1 MLDNTIT
8 DVVPSELGGLNF
20 ELPPTPQLGVELPAI
35 EPQVGKPTDFLNV
48 LDSGL
53 DKPATWEA
61 KTAPETFNWEESG
74 IDRFIQSPNFKQA
87 GFDPWATPIDIDGRI
102 VNANEERYGNL
113 QTVGE
118 RAWNGIIGGGALM
131 FDTAYKQAAQWKNT
145 VRALTDLVTGQ
156 GWEQAKKDFLVSP
169 EEIEQSNREQQ
180 ELMNKYAIFHTDYG
194 NNHLLSSE
202 YLFDNIQQFGFGAG
216 AGLEMA
222 GEIFAT
228 WGIGRAFS
236 LARTIGTAAR
246 VTETGV
252 EATRLGETI
261 VQTGIKTGEELEK
274 AGALRRANGVFTP
287 AETMGAAEKSKL
299 AVAIQ
304 EGSDI
309 TKNRSAVEAIWRGM
323 TGMGKAPVPGFGI
336 IGGIGE
342 IGEGI
347 TTIGRAEGAVNG
359 IDIFKAGAGN
369 WSAWKGGIGTMSK
382 ELSMFNMATTQAKL
396 EAYNTYGQQY
406 ADLINQYEEEHDG
419 QFPDAEELNR
429 IRNNAWMAA
438 GDKFTLDLGLI
449 MTMGKIEW
457 GSLYSKF
464 GSAKRLIREAESEAI
479 ESGQKSTFTV
489 RGKWVEGASR
499 SKGLDFDQFSKTGK
513 IIESD
518 LGTIVKEEVGKEGQK
533 AYKKITGMFPAIR
546 TLNVVRK
553 DFGLGTALWEA
564 AKVWGPSLQNKFA
577 VAEGLEEV
585 LQNVSDKTFREYY
598 KNQYNGG
605 TDINGNSF
613 IDAVSSVNWIDATTK
628 EFGGMDPGGGIKTF
642 IMGATSGAFM
652 TPIHQ
657 VGNWANTRLMSKIS
671 PDVKNAME
679 YKKSIIDEQLKLMNS
694 YYKNPNSALNL
705 YIDALKTAGA
715 AANGMAGAPNKLIF
729 HNLKGDLFSK
739 TVATF
744 IKSDNYD
751 SFMYTLR
758 SMGNMT
764 ESDFY
769 EAFPAMKP
777 TDGSA
782 PRSPKQIVNELADS
796 ITSYYNR
803 FNKFKDEFAGTIRP
817 EYFEGRG
824 AKELKEADAK
834 REEAYR
840 KLEEDAQNVKFGEDA
855 EKLSVEERELN
866 KAKQVELLERQKQ
879 IEKEYSV
886 KTSKNRYFQELMKK
900 RVLDEAIEVLATTDH
915 NVHESVQRMLSIVN
929 QISQIN
935 GLGTHADSFVKVLG
949 DKVSTKAEMLR
960 LKDIIKI
967 LEEGGSATG
976 KDSTG
981 KEIKDQI
988 AAYKKQLEFLNA
1000 WDQNLDYHESHY
1012 RLTDEEKKALK
1023 EMDQEMPEIDE
1034 IESNL
1039 NKAYEGYVNSL
1050 NQGIGTSPVIIDKL
1064 SFNKSFNLLLEHMN
1078 LSKDYKHY
1086 MDCLNVLANPRGFNQ
1101 LHDKIYDA
1109 IKHTMFDFYV
1119 RQRFAILGH
1128 LVNKQQEEA
1137 RTQYEA
1143 EQERLKAET
1152 LRAQQ
1157 EAVATE
1163 QIGKLSEMLANIE
1176 IDIQALQDEKP
1187 ELEKRIA
1194 DADARAKEIED
1205 DLEALKELLADS
1217 EGESKQ
1223 IKKEFKKI
1231 EQSLRAKLKYLKFNL
1246 EQIVARRDAV
1256 NDALQSMTMMK
1267 NHYSRAIAELEKT
1280 KKPFEDINNLT
1291 EEDLQKVSDLQ
1302 FTTKPNLVG
1311 LIQSTEQELEMLDA
1325 RIAYYQSVVDNTQ
1338 KAIQDLLDFVI
1349 FTDKGGALQQKFIAK
1364 HAKQARALKTKFD
1377 NYTKDLADAKAYKDK
1392 VLAKYERL
1400 TVTRTARQALIGMEQ
1415 EMNYIRFIKTA
1426 LNESN
1431 IDPDPEYGGPE
1442 EPENLGGP
1450 EGPTPLP
1457 KLGPKDT
1464 EIFEPKIE
1472 KTETEIEEEKKK
1484 HEEITNN
1491 IADHFTEEGDTKK
1504 IVLTP
1509 EAQAEFE
1516 SFSPEAKIQL
1526 EDLSQIRKDSEV
1538 IVEEDWIKQQAYNII
1553 NKERDAKLPILSYPQ
1568 YTDVPHIEWNK
1579 EKKRWELYNPN
1590 GTSTNKWSTSKAEI
1604 NDALKEIVLKKHPE
1618 AKELSDE
1625 QKVIYEDRNAKIR
1638 QLEKEYRDSWATDKD
1653 GNYIQE
1659 RQISR
1664 AEYIREVNAIEKQ
1677 ADMAI
1682 LNRTNLSEEAK
1693 QLKSFEWFERRLIE
1707 SITDVSKKDATEPE
1721 FRINKLEGKN
1731 SFGSKEEAVEF
1742 VKKYIQNE
1750 KDRVVRENLPTQMR
1764 NFEEEQNAE
1773 NELFKNSPELAESAS
1788 KDRDKRVN
1796 FSDINSIAP
1805 LKDANGYKDEELKEF
1820 LSQTPV
1826 DTIMNGMT
1834 IDVVP
1839 NTQYNQSADV
1849 EGTEDAFFNPTKGKN
1864 PKIRQRRSKFV
1875 YLVKIDG
1882 KHVFTLT
1889 PNAAFYEFNI
1899 GTVKEPK
1906 WITTDNSEFKD
1917 DNIFDTQMFAQFF
1930 NISGDKVGTTLAAF
1944 KNEVNKVNRFV
1955 QQFNKK
1961 GTVSNDKVYEH
1972 LSFALSNSLNY
1983 SSSSR
1988 LPNTFG
1994 ELMDDNSGLTFAGV
2008 IIDNGM
2014 SVVEGK
2020 KPKYIRGNQELE
2032 NELAAKTPVPEKNKG
2047 QYTAAF
2053 TLPNGEVRWVE
2064 LSPKT
2069 LGEVEATARIKAA
2082 VDILAAVPKDEEL
2095 SQTQRDVVNKIFET
2109 IFIAT
2114 NPYEEGIDYLSQK
2127 FKITG
2132 GLSIDEAGNAKMTL
2146 YVRDSNASVPKS
2158 QKKAAGLV
2166 IDKFDIDLG
2175 RFEKITDA
2183 QSFLNKVNYELANY
2197 ALEKEEA
2204 AFVRNIVAKSPLT
2217 INQLKEQVDSDSID
2231 SIKKMKTNV
2240 HLDMQDGAVIPNSGI
2255 ISTLNWGFTSNASN
2269 LEPAM
2274 AKKSDAAPAVQEP
2287 EKARTVN
2294 AYLATKTGKVII
2306 VHSSTDT
2313 YFDASTFVIENGV
2326 VKSGKRETSFQGEY
2340 KNTRTSN
2347 EIDNPSEAFQNE
2359 LNLTSTYK
2367 AYLKSYFI
2375 ANGAKQEDR
2384 VLLKDI
2390 AETKVAE
2397 PATTV
2402 GTPVSN
2408 AEARKALI
2416 KLKTTIEKTDDLAPI
2431 MDSIFKVIDEGEYK
2445 AFQETFTEEELSKEL
2460 IPFMEN
2466 VETEEEVYN
2475 IIGKFSLSRFIDKKL
2490 SELNISETK
2499 PTAGTTTPVS
2509 ARTYEQVS
2517 AEYIKAIEEN
2527 NAKRMVELQLELS
2540 NLSPNSNTYSDMQKS
2555 ETDNPD
2561 ATTPTEEQE
2570 EKAVGKKM
2578 TAAERR
2584 AAKDAQFKKDE
2595 EDVNKIAPKY
2605 IKPSEHFNQ
2614 KSVENIDKFIDWCLK
2629 NLPKNIISVVNLG
2642 ELSKNLKAGNITV
2655 GQFLTYLE
2663 GANVKGRIEVF
2674 QNTPWKYHE
2683 AFHGVFRLL
2692 LDQKTINKLLKEAEK
2707 ENPITP
2713 EKLKK
2718 FREDGYIY
2726 SGQEEKDRFYEEYLA
2741 DKFDAWK
2748 TNRKEA
2754 TTTLGKFFQAI
2765 ADLFKEIW
2773 AKLTGSQ
2780 IEGMFYELN
2789 RGKYRHAKL
2798 ADNQFTALGVVSE
2811 TKPAA
2816 KVIYLPGYDTLP
2828 NGQKIRRTLPQ
2839 DVADRYSRTIAG
2851 EIVQA
2856 VRRGTADENTIF
2868 NEIVSKY
2875 HQMLDP
2881 IANEDFYN
2889 QKADENFNTDAE
2901 KDIWFG
2907 KLDDHFDV
2915 FDDPTARQ
2923 ALKES
2928 VAIYLRGFNIRLNME
2943 NNAIEEYQEKTSNT
2957 AENFDKESTSFGGWG
2972 NLNAQARQIIGSATY
2987 TLSRDEFFNATFRDG
3002 SPITQSPHVAKVY
3015 KGLLMAMS
3023 NQANQVDAL
3032 QNLVNFA
3039 LDTSNSNP
3047 ETTAFTKYILNEV
3060 GFNYEAFSEGVNA
3073 NNCFTEDG
3081 NPALLHN
3088 ILKAFDQQNLD
3099 YLFTAYDESMTFKTF
3114 HANTKDAAYYQMKI
3128 WNEHFDNLM
3137 RSGTVSAKP
3146 LEDLMQLFDKEPMST
3161 TVIMKGKGNLKGVL
3175 QLSKEIKAT
3184 TGLDLH
3190 PDFLL
3195 YSILKHKEMEDPELL
3210 KPDQKKFINSHSVS
3224 DRVEE
3229 SILQNVITTIN
3240 KKENIFS
3247 KTAMDERDSLYTDAS
3262 LNKWAT
3268 GNAAFKEDINTL
3280 SFKSADKKDKWGSI
3294 EQNSIGQLVIALN
3307 NPNWLSS
3314 ITDIEKLMDM
3324 ADNYFMGN
3332 KKFETIVRQRKLRLL
3347 AADGMREMIDVGSE
3361 GEKSTEK
3368 KSADGVTF
3376 GGMNGREFIAYVLG
3390 LYNVIGQPDSVI
3402 YKGSRKDFF
3411 VTAIPLRI
3419 NAEKKSLYS
3428 VKLPVI
3434 ECITSLRGGGIKI
3447 GAEAMP
3453 ILFNMVNR
3461 EYNNI
3466 KRLND
3471 AIKALDGKEFPT
3483 EDRIEGWNT
3492 GEMRGLKLDLTA
3504 EWFSPELREKIEKGA
3519 KDKDFKLSSLKEEIE
3534 SSINDHFM
3542 QQVTDFA
3549 ERMVEEGLI
3558 SKEEEGEYSN
3568 ILAPEYLFNAFDKS
3582 SIDSST
3588 GVATVKIDRETSN
3601 KMYLKDGKFMYN
3613 LAQVLMNHFINST
3626 EFNNILR
3633 GNESK
3638 LFKNKTDPTKRE
3650 SSMVG
3655 TYTNIT
3661 SMFTDPNLA
3670 IDHTIEKIHGLCIDD
3685 TSAPT
3690 QFSKKQGSIKTDDG
3704 QMYITTK
3711 GLRYVLFGTGKLDAF
3726 KANLLD
3732 KLLAGKSVTEKEFFG
3747 GVSKEQGMKG
3757 LKDRGAFNSLKL
3769 LFADGRVTL
3778 KCSAFT
3784 LLPELT
3790 SVYDKETN
3798 KWEPLHEGLRE
3809 LHDLRLKMEAY
3820 ERGEKIDADGTILDE
3835 KHEPT
3840 IVFAYPKSV
3849 SKTMTR
3855 NVAQNVADIS
3865 HTNFEPLDPKFM
3877 GNQLENVSN
3886 KLQGTEKSQP
3896 DYLITSGHVDTD
3908 LFVNMGGKTMSVKEV
3923 IDSFHDAKSLKL
3935 TNDWENAINT
3945 LFVSH
3950 DGKRIK
3956 LGDKIDLSK
3965 VDVKMGDFLNHIR
3978 ENLEMEGTDAQL
3990 LDFLEVKNGK
4000 PVYNINFP
4008 AILPKITANLFT
4020 MLSKG
4025 VLQGKL
4031 PELSLALVSGAKGLG
4046 TRVKEVTSIWTQA
4059 DIDKYSKQGHTKITQ
4074 ELLGQPKAWR
4084 VVTNDEVKADYKKY
4098 KNAKQYDKSKGEGK
4112 RLFSNLQVGDY
4123 IIDELRHNF
4132 PEFHIVKG
4140 KEEIM
4145 HYVSEYIRPAHYREE
4160 MKGVVKD
4167 LQYAFGVRIPADAK
4181 HSMINL
4187 KMVDTVSVALG
4198 SIGIFPHEI
4207 IEIAGPDFDI
4217 DKEYIHIYDTYSDNK
4232 GNRVAYGTATTAN
4245 DKFTEYKTWM
4255 LENNRAFKNAL
4266 KELLKKDEAIIQK
4279 RIEKMNLSKQQSSI
4293 LRDIIDLQK
4302 EGDYKDTM
4310 DEMTKMDYLMEKNEA
4325 VNKYKAGAKDVD
4337 AINKALIEI
4346 RAEYENL
4353 ALKQLGLPHDVKSFE
4368 KAGGEKLNNGV
4379 QNNRLLDA
4387 KMALLGNKNAI
4398 KQQDTPTTTQ
4408 SIKDV
4413 ITSFIKE
4420 FAGENSEFEE
4430 RLYAQLTEKN
4440 TDINSLLGMLND
4452 RMASKVG
4459 VDAIGAI
4466 ANGNMVYALNNE
4478 KANKLLDNTYAVKI
4492 DGVTFNS
4499 FANADAIG
4507 SKEIEVISDTIGAL
4521 LNLFADQPKD
4531 RDASKLGLDTKSA
4544 GLVVYEVAKGMP
4556 LNTALLYT
4564 LQPIAVQY
4572 IKKSAQLDGE
4582 LKTTEEKKTGK
4593 TAYLKTLIKELEDAG
4608 AQVIENFTTDM
4619 LIENIKEGGT
4629 DINKQYTVLKDI
4641 QKMDTQGTVY
4651 MRINRVLKLI
4661 QGFDAT
4667 IAEFDSIKEDLYQLG
4682 IVVEKNGSIREMDEA
4697 EWKELLKGPDAPCID
4712 MRSILM
4718 DKKHFLSSY
4727 IKTVAQLDA
4736 LLPAIFIEST
4746 PQMKAMVTSVLANT
4760 KKKFGPDGEKF
4771 SKKVTHDMLS
4781 YFGLKAY
4788 VNYLEKSN
4796 NPYNSV
4802 VLSTLN
4808 NNMLYAVEG
4817 QENRGILD
4825 ILDDLKTKL
4834 LDAGIKNDF
4843 LEFIF
4848 SNDSYDKTRGINKIE
4863 TDSWTKLSEIQQ
4875 RLLIDSFVDLYANNY
4890 KAKANIDTNAEAQAL
4905 FNYLLVKDGGQFASS
4920 TFIKFMPVFMFKDY
4934 MSQLDKVNRLF
4945 SGAIK
4950 SKAEQEEVFGEG
4962 ITGVNMLQEYLKGYL
4977 THAAN
4982 EYNLRRIK
4990 KDSDTIFPAEGT
5002 QQMIQYGEQLKKL
5015 TKESPEQAKLVEEYD
5030 GYTEAIQETDSG
5042 LSIDLLAGVRKKP
5055 SSARFSTAEKFMRDQ
5070 NWFYLNQL
5078 GFDFGEKK
5086 TVQFPYAI
5094 RYNNEL
5100 YTLVSIERRVEGR
5113 EHEIGT
5119 VDVNQLLK
5127 EGEFVPSAVKA
5138 TYTKDSFRG
5147 SSAQF
5152 GAGFVL
5158 PGTLPLNSE
5167 LKGAPAEKVI
5177 AQNISAAKD
5186 AAEEF
5191 NNQYNI
5197 GKNSNNRII
5206 VFTKEGVL
5214 LEGDYANKLEAINAL
5229 IKEGQEK
5236 PEASQ
5241 ATLSGPN
5248 DIKGEI
5254 ATKIIT
5260 DWVMKGLAD
5269 LTIRGDNYHKEFY
5282 KGDGLYTMD
5291 NGEVVEV
5298 KEIGIAKRIKDKA
5311 GDRIVIKA
5319 KDGKEYNMSLDEFGR
5334 REGFG
5339 NWDGFDQRSQYS
5351 QKFID
5356 GKETRH
5362 LYTIKLA
5369 NKKEEGTGT
5378 QAPVPGVES
5387 IPNTG
5392 ISVEKANSFI
5402 DIIKNQIALQAYREN
5417 VGKNANLMFNFGM
5430 SWGRKGD
5437 TRFPN
5442 RGEAVKIDSKAGPN
5456 GRYIYSKTDQE
5467 GKALPSIKE
5476 LQPIMDYIQS
5486 KLGIDMSAYDVVIG
5500 NLYEPGTFISQHSD
5514 IDESKSAE
5522 NYPVVVINL
5531 GAGGPFVIGTD
5542 AGSKT
5547 INLENGGVYAFGI
5560 NGENRWV
5567 SHRTVDQFT
5576 SPNPLQPVVAQGKI
5590 IKDYRV
5596 TLTFR
5601 RASDLEKGMP
5611 ATPKKLSTTQSTQA
5625 PVSETTVSA
5634 PKTGRW
5640 TPEQWKAKVNELY
5653 SKGMFLFAGPS
5664 SGATIID
5671 RTKLTPEEFNKRAN
5685 AAIKEMRDRGISDDN
5700 SIFEALSCPF

>member
-1 MLDNTIT
+1 MLDNIIT

-20 ELPPTPQLGVELPAI
+20 ELPPTPQLDVQLPTV
-35 EPQVGKPTDFLNV
+35 EPQVGKSTDFLNV

-61 KTAPETFNWEESG
+61 KTTPETFNWEESG

-145 VRALTDLVTGQ
+145 VRGLADLVTGQ
-156 GWEQAKKDFLVSP
+156 GWEQAKKDFLGSP

-236 LARTIGTAAR
+236 LARSIGTAAR
-246 VTETGV
+246 VAETGV
-252 EATRLGETI
+252 EATRAGETI
-261 VQTGIKTGEELEK
+261 VQTGIKTGEELER
-274 AGALRRANGVFTP
+274 AAALRQANGVFTP
-287 AETMGAAEKSKL
+287 AEMMSNAEKSKL

-323 TGMGKAPVPGFGI
+323 TGMGKAPIPGFGI

-369 WSAWKGGIGTMSK
+369 WSAWKGGVGTMAK

-464 GSAKRLIREAESEAI
+464 GSSKRLIREAESEAI
-479 ESGQKSTFTV
+479 QTGEKSIFTV
-489 RGKWVEGASR
+489 KGKWVEGASR
-499 SKGLDFDQFSKTGK
+499 SKGVDLGEFKKTGK
-513 IIESD
+513 IIETD
-518 LGTIVKEEVGKEGQK
+518 LGAIAKEEVGKEAQK
-533 AYKKITGMFPAIR
+533 AYKKITGMFPAMR
-546 TLNVVRK
+546 TLNTVRK

-657 VGNWANTRLMSKIS
+657 IGNWANTRLMSKIS

-694 YYKNPNSALNL
+694 WYKNPNNVLNP
-705 YIDALKTAGA
+705 YIDALKTVGA
-715 AANGMAGAPNKLIF
+715 ASNGMVGAPNKLIF

-796 ITSYYNR
+796 ITGYYNR

-879 IEKEYSV
+879 IEKEYST

-935 GLGTHADSFVKVLG
+935 GLATHADSFVKVLG

-988 AAYKKQLEFLNA
+988 VAYKKQLEFLNA

-1012 RLTDEEKKALK
+1012 KLTDEEKKALK

-1050 NQGIGTSPVIIDKL
+1050 NQGIGTSPVVIDKL
-1064 SFNKSFNLLLEHMN
+1064 SFNKSFNFLLEHMS

-1086 MDCLNVLANPRGFNQ
+1086 MDCLNILANPRGFNQ

-1137 RTQYEA
+1137 RAQYEA
-1143 EQERLKAET
+1143 EQERVKAEA
-1152 LRAQQ
+1152 LSAQQ

-1205 DLEALKELLADS
+1205 DLEALKELLEDS

-1280 KKPFEDINNLT
+1280 KKPFEDINKLT

-1302 FTTKPNLVG
+1302 FTTKPNLDG

-1349 FTDKGGALQQKFIAK
+1349 FTDKGGALQKKFIAK

-1457 KLGPKDT
+1457 KLGPKDS
-1464 EIFEPKIE
+1464 EIFEPKVE
-1472 KTETEIEEEKKK
+1472 KTEVEIEEEKKK

-1491 IADHFTEEGDTKK
+1491 ITDYFTEEENTKK

-1509 EAQAEFE
+1509 EAQTEVD
-1516 SFSPEAKIQL
+1516 SFSPEAKAQL

-1538 IVEEDWIKQQAYNII
+1538 IVEDDWIKQQAYIII
-1553 NKERDAKLPILSYPQ
+1553 NRERDAKLSIVSYPQ
-1568 YTDVPHIEWNK
+1568 YSDVPYIEWNK
-1579 EKKRWELYNPN
+1579 EKKRWEIRNPN
-1590 GTSTNKWSTSKAEI
+1590 GTFTNRWSTSKAEI
-1604 NDALKEIVLKKHPE
+1604 NATLEEIVKNKYPE
-1618 AKELSDE
+1618 AKELTDE
-1625 QKVIYEDRNAKIR
+1625 QKVIYEDRNAKVR
-1638 QLEKEYRDSWATDKD
+1638 QLEKEYRDSWDTDKE

-1677 ADMAI
+1677 TDMAI
-1682 LNRTNLSEEAK
+1682 LNRTNLSEEIK
-1693 QLKSFEWFERRLIE
+1693 QLKSLEWFQKRLID
-1707 SITDVSKKDATEPE
+1707 SIADISKKDATEPE

-1773 NELFKNSPELAESAS
+1773 NELFKDSPELAESAS

-1796 FSDINSIAP
+1796 FSDINSVAP
-1805 LKDANGYKDEELKEF
+1805 PKDATGYKNEELKEF

-1834 IDVVP
+1834 IDVVS
-1839 NTQYNQSADV
+1839 NTQYNELAD
-1849 EGTEDAFFNPTKGKN
+1849 TERTSVAFFNPTKGKN

-1875 YLVKIDG
+1875 YLVKVDG

-1889 PNAAFYEFNI
+1889 PNAAYYEFNI
-1899 GTVKEPK
+1899 GTTEVPK
-1906 WITTDNSEFKD
+1906 WITTDSPEFKD

-1930 NISGDKVGTTLAAF
+1930 NITGNDVGTTLAAF
-1944 KNEVNKVNRFV
+1944 KDRVEKVNRFV
-1955 QQFNKK
+1955 KQFNKEGK
-1961 GTVSNDKVYEH
+1961 ISNDQVYEH
-1972 LSFALSNSLNY
+1972 LSFALYNSLNY
-1983 SSSSR
+1983 SSPSR
-1988 LPNTFG
+1988 LPNTLG
-1994 ELMDDNSGLTFAGV
+1994 ELMDDNSGLTFAGI

-2014 SVVEGK
+2014 SVVEGNK
-2020 KPKYIRGNQELE
+2020 ARHIKGNQELE

-2069 LGEVEATARIKAA
+2069 LGEVEATARIKAV

-2095 SQTQRDVVNKIFET
+2095 SQTQRDAVNKIFET

-2166 IDKFDIDLG
+2166 IDKFDVDLG

-2183 QSFLNKVNYELANY
+2183 QSFLDKVNYELTNY
-2197 ALEKEEA
+2197 AAEKKEA

-2255 ISTLNWGFTSNASN
+2255 ISTLNWDFTSNASN

-2274 AKKSDAAPAVQEP
+2274 VKKSNAAPASQEP
-2287 EKARTVN
+2287 LKAQTVN
-2294 AYLATKTGKVII
+2294 AYLANKSGQVVI
-2306 VHSSTDT
+2306 VDSSTDT
-2313 YFDASTFVIENGV
+2313 YYEASIFVIENGV
-2326 VKSGKRETSFQGEY
+2326 VKSGKKETFFEGEN

-2347 EIDNPSEAFQNE
+2347 QIDNPSEALQNE

-2397 PATTV
+2397 PASAP
-2402 GTPVSN
+2402 GTPVSDIAAQR
-2408 AEARKALI
+2408 AE
-2416 KLKTTIEKTDDLAPI
+2416 IEKRNTFTSKD
-2431 MDSIFKVIDEGEYK
+2431 MDSVSEGTWMTEKGSAISDPSLITSTFRLGDKVTFFDEKERSGVWNGK
-2445 AFQETFTEEELSKEL
+2445 GIVDQNNNKWGVLAILSDQRNWVRNDTKINEELAALGKE
-2460 IPFMEN
+2460 E
-2466 VETEEEVYN
+2466 
-2475 IIGKFSLSRFIDKKL
+2475 
-2490 SELNISETK
+2490 
-2499 PTAGTTTPVS
+2499 AGTTIPVS

-2517 AEYIKAIEEN
+2517 AEYIKAIEEG

-2540 NLSPNSNTYSDMQKS
+2540 NLSPNSTTYSDMQKS
-2555 ETDNPD
+2555 ETDNLD
-2561 ATTPTEEQE
+2561 ATTPAEEQE
-2570 EKAVGKKM
+2570 EKAAGKEM
-2578 TAAERR
+2578 TPGEKRR
-2584 AAKDAQFKKDE
+2584 AAKDKKFKIDE
-2595 EDVNKIAPKY
+2595 ENANKIGPKY
-2605 IKPSEHFNQ
+2605 IKASEHFNQ

-2629 NLPKNIISVVNLG
+2629 NLPMKKGLNDPKGIFDVKNLG

-2741 DKFDAWK
+2741 DKFDTWK
-2748 TNRKEA
+2748 MSRKEA
-2754 TTTLGKFFQAI
+2754 TTTLGKFFQYI
-2765 ADLFKEIW
+2765 ADLFKEVF

-2789 RGKYRHAKL
+2789 RGKYRNAKL

-2811 TKPAA
+2811 TKPVA

-2839 DVADRYSRTIAG
+2839 DVADKYSRTIAG

-2875 HQMLDP
+2875 HQMLNP

-2889 QKADENFNTDAE
+2889 EKADENFNTDAE

-2957 AENFDKESTSFGGWG
+2957 AENFDREATSFGGWG

-2987 TLSRDEFFNATFRDG
+2987 TLSRDEFFNATFNDG

-3047 ETTAFTKYILNEV
+3047 ETTAFTKYILEEV
-3060 GFNYEAFSEGVNA
+3060 GFNYEAFSQGVDP

-3137 RSGTVSAKP
+3137 RNATVSAEP
-3146 LEDLMQLFDKEPMST
+3146 LESLMQLFDKVATST
-3161 TVIMKGKGNLKGVL
+3161 TVIMKGKGSLKGVL

-3240 KKENIFS
+3240 KKGNIFS

-3411 VTAIPLRI
+3411 VTAVPLRV

-3434 ECITSLRGGGIKI
+3434 ECITSLREGSIKI

-3471 AIKALDGKEFPT
+3471 AIKALDGKEFST
-3483 EDRIEGWNT
+3483 EDKIEGWNT

-3504 EWFSPELREKIEKGA
+3504 EWFSPELKEKIEKGA
-3519 KDKDFKLSSLKEEIE
+3519 KDKSFKLSSLKEEIE

-3558 SKEEEGEYSN
+3558 SKEEEGKYSN

-3613 LAQVLMNHFINST
+3613 LAQVFMNHFINST

-3661 SMFTDPNLA
+3661 SILTDPSLGIN
-3670 IDHTIEKIHGLCIDD
+3670 HTIEKIHGLCIDD

-3690 QFSKKQGSIKTDDG
+3690 QFSKKQGFIKTDDG
-3704 QMYITTK
+3704 QMYITIK

-3747 GVSKEQGMKG
+3747 GVSKEQGIKG

-3790 SVYDKETN
+3790 SVYNKETN
-3798 KWEPLHEGLRE
+3798 KWEPLHKGLKE
-3809 LHDLRLKMEAY
+3809 MHELRLKMEAY

-3855 NVAQNVADIS
+3855 NVAQTVADIS
-3865 HTNFEPLDPKFM
+3865 YTNFEALDPKFM

-3896 DYLITSGHVDTD
+3896 DYLITSGHLDTN
-3908 LFVNMGGKTMSVKEV
+3908 LFVNMGGKTVSIKQA
-3923 IDSFHDAKSLKL
+3923 IDSFHDAKTLKL

-3950 DGKRIK
+3950 DSKRIK

-3990 LDFLEVKNGK
+3990 LDFLEVKDGK

-4025 VLQGKL
+4025 VLQGKV
-4031 PELSLALVSGAKGLG
+4031 PELSLALVSGARGLG
-4046 TRVKEVTSIWTQA
+4046 SRVKKVTSVWTQA
-4059 DIDKYSKQGHTKITQ
+4059 DIDKYSKQGHTKISQ
-4074 ELLGQPKAWR
+4074 ELLGQPKTWD
-4084 VVTNDEVKADYKKY
+4084 VITNAEVKADYKKY
-4098 KNAKQYDKSKGEGK
+4098 QNAKQWDNAKGEGK
-4112 RLFSNLQVGDY
+4112 RLFTNLQVGDY

-4132 PEFHIVKG
+4132 PEFHMVNG
-4140 KEEIM
+4140 KEEIQ
-4145 HYVSEYIRPAHYREE
+4145 HYISEYIRPAHYREE
-4160 MKGVVKD
+4160 VNGIVKG

-4232 GNRVAYGTATTAN
+4232 GNRIAYGTAKTAEG
-4245 DKFTEYKTWM
+4245 KFAEYKKWM
-4255 LENNRAFKNAL
+4255 LENNRAFKNARN
-4266 KELLKKDEAIIQK
+4266 ELLKKDETIIQK

-4293 LRDIIDLQK
+4293 LRDVIDLQK
-4302 EGDYKDTM
+4302 EADYKDTM
-4310 DEMTKMDYLMEKNEA
+4310 DEMTKMDYLMEKSEA
-4325 VNKYKAGAKDVD
+4325 LNNYKLAAKDAD

-4353 ALKQLGLPHDVKSFE
+4353 ALKQLGLPSDVKSFE
-4368 KAGGEKLNNGV
+4368 KEGGEKLNNGV

-4387 KMALLGNKNAI
+4387 KIALLGNKNSI

-4420 FAGENSEFEE
+4420 FAGENSDFEI
-4430 RLYAQLTEKN
+4430 RLYEQLTEKN

-4466 ANGNMVYALNNE
+4466 ANGNMIYALNNE
-4478 KANKLLDNTYAVKI
+4478 KANKLLNDTYAVRI
-4492 DGVTFNS
+4492 DGVTFNG
-4499 FANADAIG
+4499 FEKENAIG
-4507 SKEIEVISDTIGAL
+4507 TKEIEVISDMISAL

-4564 LQPIAVQY
+4564 LQPIALQY

-4593 TAYLKTLIKELEDAG
+4593 TAYLKSLIKELEDAG
-4608 AQVIENFTTDM
+4608 AKIIKNFTTDM
-4619 LIENIKEGGT
+4619 LKENIKEGGT

-4651 MRINRVLKLI
+4651 MRVNRVLKLI
-4661 QGFDAT
+4661 QGFNAT
-4667 IAEFDSIKEDLYQLG
+4667 IAEFNSIKEDLYQLG
-4682 IVVEKNGSIREMDEA
+4682 IVVENNGSIREMNDT
-4697 EWKELLKGPDAPCID
+4697 EWESLLKGPDAPCID

-4746 PQMKAMVTSVLANT
+4746 PQMKAMVTSVLTNT
-4760 KKKFGPDGEKF
+4760 KKKFGPDGEEF
-4771 SKKVTHDMLS
+4771 SKKVTYDMLS

-4788 VNYLEKSN
+4788 INYLEKSN

-4825 ILDDLKTKL
+4825 ILDSLKEKL
-4834 LDAGIKNDF
+4834 LTAGIKNDF

-4848 SNDSYDKTRGINKIE
+4848 SNDSYDKTKGIHKIE

-4934 MSQLDKVNRLF
+4934 MTQLDKVNRLF

-4950 SKAEQEEVFGEG
+4950 TKAEQEEVFGEG

-5002 QQMIQYGEQLKKL
+5002 QQRIQYDEQLKKL

-5030 GYTEAIQETDSG
+5030 GYAETIQETDSG

-5055 SSARFSTAEKFMRDQ
+5055 TSARFSTAEKFMRDQ

-5167 LKGAPAEKVI
+5167 LKGAPAEKQI
-5177 AQNISAAKD
+5177 AQNITAAKD
-5186 AAEEF
+5186 ATEEF
-5191 NNQYNI
+5191 NNQYNV

-5214 LEGDYANKLEAINAL
+5214 LEGNYANKLEAINAL
-5229 IKEGQEK
+5229 IKEGQQK
-5236 PEASQ
+5236 PEAGQVSVSK
-5241 ATLSGPN
+5241 AN

-5269 LTIRGDNYHKEFY
+5269 LTIRGDNYHKDFY
-5282 KGDGLYTMD
+5282 KGDGLYTID
-5291 NGEVVEV
+5291 NGEIVEV
-5298 KEIGIAKRIKDKA
+5298 KEIGIAKRINDKA

-5319 KDGKEYNMSLDEFGR
+5319 KDGKDYNMSLDEFGR

-5369 NKKEEGTGT
+5369 GKKEATATKAPISETSNTGT
-5378 QAPVPGVES
+5378 QYPNKPEFNKLPVKLGKPTMTYAGIGSRRTPAEMLPLMTELAKELAAKGYTLNSGAAEGPDSAFEAGAGNKKNIFPGTAKTGERELKIAREVH
-5387 IPNTG
+5387 PNVAALDR
-5392 ISVEKANSFI
+5392 S
-5402 DIIKNQIALQAYREN
+5402 KNPAFVWNLMARNTNQ
-5417 VGKNANLMFNFGM
+5417 VFGKNLDTPVDFVLAYTPDNLTDYTKRTIDSGGTGQAIDMA
-5430 SWGRKGD
+5430 SRKGI
-5437 TRFPN
+5437 P
-5442 RGEAVKIDSKAGPN
+5442 
-5456 GRYIYSKTDQE
+5456 
-5467 GKALPSIKE
+5467 
-5476 LQPIMDYIQS
+5476 
-5486 KLGIDMSAYDVVIG
+5486 
-5500 NLYEPGTFISQHSD
+5500 
-5514 IDESKSAE
+5514 
-5522 NYPVVVINL
+5522 VINMADPNWRSQL
-5531 GAGGPFVIGTD
+5531 DAVI
-5542 AGSKT
+5542 
-5547 INLENGGVYAFGI
+5547 
-5560 NGENRWV
+5560 NR
-5567 SHRTVDQFT
+5567 
-5576 SPNPLQPVVAQGKI
+5576 
-5590 IKDYRV
+5590 
-5596 TLTFR
+5596 
-5601 RASDLEKGMP
+5601 
-5611 ATPKKLSTTQSTQA
+5611 QSS
-5625 PVSETTVSA
+5625 VSETNVSL
-5634 PKTGRW
+5634 PTGEQM
-5640 TPEQWKAKVNELY
+5640 TDEQWDTELAAIYKEKGDKKGRTEIEWTKAA
-5653 SKGMFLFAGPS
+5653 KGFRDQS
-5664 SGATIID
+5664 RSIGATDEQILN
-5671 RTKLTPEEFNKRAN
+5671 T
-5685 AAIKEMRDRGISDDN
+5685 IKC
-5700 SIFEALSCPF
+5700 L